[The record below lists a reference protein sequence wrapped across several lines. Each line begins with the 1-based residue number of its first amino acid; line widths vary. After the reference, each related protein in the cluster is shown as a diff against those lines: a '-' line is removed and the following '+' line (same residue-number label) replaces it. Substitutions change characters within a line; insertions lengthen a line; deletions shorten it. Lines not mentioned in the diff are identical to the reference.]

1 MRNIL
6 MNDEQNWLLK
16 VAEQRTKKK
25 AAILGISILSS
36 MLPMLL
42 LIFVIVILGS
52 GVFGAFS
59 MIGGFL
65 DGIYGNSDM
74 EILKN
79 KTAGLNNLTE
89 EEILELVKTD
99 KIDDS
104 FYATMMISKEEFWYL
119 LEQVIEYNAQ
129 DESKVIEIECKHT
142 YTIWIEDKT
151 YLEGGYSEQVTEYPY
166 REITVRSTDIEK
178 FYLNWQLVYALCL
191 TETMSG
197 VDDWTRIFTG
207 SSEENLKGTLVH
219 YGSAHEKIDYII
231 SNVRMNYEYV
241 TDLARSEKDIY
252 SMEECEALAHTTYK
266 YGDPETS
273 EGEWFYYYPHSL
285 LSRAYSGY
293 SCMYYLLDS
302 TGSRMTNLITA
313 SDVRHFERII
323 KRFCAKYNFGYFS
336 IILNFI
342 PGGENLA
349 QQLELY
355 YANQETGYE
364 ISDWELDYE
373 IGSGIDVALLPTS
386 TERLEN
392 DFGDLTDYGDLA
404 FDESLGGEIV
414 REAMSKVGCA
424 YDQNRRWEEG
434 YYDCSSFIWRVLQS
448 VGIELSGICS
458 GSTAAEECRGM
469 VNAGMMISPSDIQ
482 QGDIIFYSGEV
493 NGRYRNVTHV
503 AIYAGDEKIVHAAG
517 KKTGV
522 KVGNYYKTGLVC
534 VCRPYK

>member
-1 MRNIL
+1 
-6 MNDEQNWLLK
+6 MNDEQNWLLETAK
-16 VAEQRTKKK
+16 QKTKKK
-25 AAILGISILSS
+25 VVTVGLSLLGS

-42 LIFVIVILGS
+42 IIFAVVILGS

-59 MIGGFL
+59 MVGGFL
-65 DGIYGNSDM
+65 DGIYGSSDM
-74 EILKN
+74 ETLK
-79 KTAGLNNLTE
+79 KEAAKLNDLTE
-89 EEILELVKTD
+89 EEILELVKAD
-99 KIDDS
+99 KIDAS
-104 FYATMMISKEEFWYL
+104 FYETMMISREEFQYL
-119 LEQVIEYNAQ
+119 LEQVMEYNAQ
-129 DESKVIEIECKHT
+129 DESKVIEIECRHT
-142 YTIWIEDKT
+142 YMKWIEDET
-151 YLEGGYSEQVTEYPY
+151 YPEGGYSEQVTEYPY

-191 TETMSG
+191 TDTMSG
-197 VDDWTRIFTG
+197 VEDWTRILTED
-207 SSEENLKGTLVH
+207 SAADTKGTLVH
-219 YGSAHEKIDYII
+219 YGPDHEEIDYII

-241 TDLARSEKDIY
+241 TDLARSPKDTY
-252 SMEECEALAHTTYK
+252 TMEECEALAHTTYE

-293 SCMYYLLDS
+293 SCMYYLMDS
-302 TGSRMTNLITA
+302 TGTRLTNLITA
-313 SDVRHFERII
+313 SDVKHFDRII
-323 KRFCAKYNFGYFS
+323 ERFCAKYNFGYFS

-342 PGGENLA
+342 PGGEDLA
-349 QQLELY
+349 QRLELY
-355 YANQETGYE
+355 YANRETGYE

-373 IGSGIDVALLPTS
+373 IGSGIDASLLPTS
-386 TERLEN
+386 TERLET

-404 FDESLGGEIV
+404 YDETRGGEIV
-414 REAMSKVGCA
+414 REAMSKVGYA

-434 YYDCSSFIWRVLQS
+434 FYDCSSFIWRILQS
-448 VGIELSGICS
+448 AGIDLSKICS

-469 VNAGMMISPSDIQ
+469 VNAGMVISPSDIR

-503 AIYAGDEKIVHAAG
+503 AIYAGDGKIVHAAS

-534 VCRPYK
+534 VCRPYQLE